1 MCAVASW
8 TYASDGLLDADQDT
22 YSVFF
27 VFFYENEKS
36 SKVVTHLQVNCP
48 ATYDVEASS
57 EDAGTDHSLETHVTL
72 AHLHH
77 ATITVI
83 THVSK
88 SLRQT
93 KSLFCTMFL

>member
-1 MCAVASW
+1 MPVTAYWMLIKIHTQCFLYIFMRMKNQALVH
-8 TYASDGLLDADQDT
+8 
-22 YSVFF
+22 
-27 VFFYENEKS
+27 

-48 ATYDVEASS
+48 ATDDVEASS

-93 KSLFCTMFL
+93 KSLFWTMFL